1 MPKLCAALLQEVGS
15 RHREGVVSSEG
26 GAMRG
31 NASAQRCGRHKVRY
45 PGSPPRVLPLAVP
58 TRHCARSS
66 GEREGLVT
74 SESLTI
80 RFPSGAWEYV
90 VTNRVPDI
98 GDTLVREGE
107 TWTVALVAEPVDDH
121 RVIIMALRPAAT

>member
-1 MPKLCAALLQEVGS
+1 M
-15 RHREGVVSSEG
+15 
-26 GAMRG
+26 
-31 NASAQRCGRHKVRY
+31 
-45 PGSPPRVLPLAVP
+45 
-58 TRHCARSS
+58 
-66 GEREGLVT
+66 T

>member
-1 MPKLCAALLQEVGS
+1 M
-15 RHREGVVSSEG
+15 
-26 GAMRG
+26 
-31 NASAQRCGRHKVRY
+31 
-45 PGSPPRVLPLAVP
+45 
-58 TRHCARSS
+58 
-66 GEREGLVT
+66 T

-90 VTNRVPDI
+90 VTNRVPAI

-121 RVIIMALRPAAT
+121 RVIIMALRPVAT